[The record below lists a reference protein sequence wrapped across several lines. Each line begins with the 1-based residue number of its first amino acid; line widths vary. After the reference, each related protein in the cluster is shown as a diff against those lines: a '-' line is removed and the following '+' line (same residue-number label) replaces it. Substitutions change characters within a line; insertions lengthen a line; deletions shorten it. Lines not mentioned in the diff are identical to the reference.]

1 MGVGRGEQNN
11 LEMPAAISELKPY
24 PASRRFKDKETTH
37 KYKVPDLGTSGIRA
51 G

>member
-1 MGVGRGEQNN
+1 MSVCRGERNN

-24 PASRRFKDKETTH
+24 PASHCFEDKETTN
-37 KYKVPDLGTSGIRA
+37 KNKVPDLGTSGTRA